1 MGNNSLDLGAQCS
14 EETVVVIEHSYLL
27 PIRKFSLVL
36 PHLSIPV
43 VVTEVFH
50 CLHKN
55 QGR

>member
-14 EETVVVIEHSYLL
+14 EETVLVIEHSYLL
-27 PIRKFSLVL
+27 NFSLVL
-36 PHLSIPV
+36 PHLSVPV

>member
-14 EETVVVIEHSYLL
+14 EETVVVVEHSYLL